1 VAMNLEDRSADD
13 GISTDKDEPLKAD
26 VRWLGR
32 LLGDTVQAQ
41 QGPQVFDLVETI
53 RRTSVQFY
61 RDDDLT
67 ARKALEE
74 ILGSLDPAQVVLV
87 IRAFSYFSHLANI
100 AEDHHHIRRSRYHR
114 ISGSAPRPG
123 TVAKALERVSTAGY
137 APTDIVA
144 FLNDAEIS
152 PVLTAHPTEIRRR
165 SMMNREI
172 AIGELM
178 TRREQSGLTPEERQ
192 EIDDR
197 ISRAVL
203 VLWQTSLL
211 RRTRLNVLDEV
222 KNGLNYFKY
231 TFFRE
236 LPRLY
241 ALLEDRLG
249 AVSRNPETLPLA
261 SFLTIGSW
269 IGGDRDGNPFV
280 TADVLTETLRRQSK
294 FVIDHYLAEIH
305 KLGDELPLSTTI
317 VNASDELLELASRS
331 PDASPHRQAE
341 PYRRAISG
349 MYARLAATQTRLNN
363 STPSL
368 EPIGKADPYSSAS
381 EFAHDL
387 WIIHDSLEQNGSG
400 TLTKGRL
407 RTLRRAIDCFG
418 FHLARLDLRQAS
430 DIHTATLSE
439 LFSAAE
445 PDIRYDTA
453 NEPERREILCTELR
467 SRRQL
472 VLPRHVYSEQTTN
485 ELAILQTARNC
496 LEAYGDDAIRTAIVS
511 NTRDASDILG
521 LAVLLKQ
528 AGLIDEDGRAELNL
542 VPLFETIDDLRRSVD
557 IMGILFDT
565 TEYRRLLESRGNLQ
579 EVMLGYSDSNKDGGY
594 VTSGWELFKA
604 EIGLVD
610 LCRRHGVKLRL
621 FHGRGGSVGRG
632 GGPSFDAIMAQP
644 AGSVNGQIRLTE
656 QGEII
661 SSKYTNPRLGRRN
674 LEIHVAA
681 TLEASLIH
689 ANGEDIPVE
698 FTDAMDRLS
707 DHAYRAYRGLVFETP
722 RFNEYFRTSTVIE
735 DISSL
740 NIGSRPAS
748 RKATGE
754 ISDLR
759 AIPWVFSWS
768 QCRVML
774 PGWYGF
780 GAAVRNWKAEKNG
793 DGIDLLRRMYRE
805 WPFFRTSLSNMDM
818 VLAKSNMAIA
828 SRYADLVPDQAL
840 REEIFGR
847 IREEREATIK
857 ALFEI
862 TETDCLLA
870 DNPLLARS
878 IKNRFPYIDPL
889 NHLQVDLLRALRSG
903 TEDPKVLHGLQ
914 LTINGISA
922 GLRNSG

>member
-1 VAMNLEDRSADD
+1 MHSKRPIANDA
-13 GISTDKDEPLKAD
+13 GAADKDEPLKAD

-41 QGPQVFDLVETI
+41 QGPEVFDLVETI

-61 RDDDLT
+61 RDDDLAT
-67 ARKALEE
+67 RMALEE
-74 ILGSLDPAQVVLV
+74 ILGSLDPARMVLV
-87 IRAFSYFSHLANI
+87 VRAFSYFSHLANI
-100 AEDHHHIRRSRYHR
+100 AEDHHHFRRSRHHE
-114 ISGSAPRPG
+114 ISGSAPRRG
-123 TVAKALERVSTAGY
+123 TIANALERVFAAGY

-144 FLNDAEIS
+144 FLNEAQIS

-172 AIGELM
+172 AIADLIA
-178 TRREQSGLTPEERQ
+178 RREQPGLSPEERQ

-197 ISRAVL
+197 VSRAVL

-211 RRTRLNVLDEV
+211 RQTRLNVLDEV

-241 ALLEDRLG
+241 ALIEDRLG
-249 AVSRNPETLPLA
+249 AVSRNPSTLPLP

-280 TADVLTETLRRQSK
+280 TSDVLTETLRRQSK
-294 FVIDHYLAEIH
+294 QVLDRYLSEVH

-317 VNASDELLELASRS
+317 VNASDALLELAARS
-331 PDASPHRQAE
+331 PDTSPHRQAE
-341 PYRRAISG
+341 PYRRAIAG
-349 MYARLAATQTRLNN
+349 IYARLAATQIRLNN
-363 STPSL
+363 ARAAL
-368 EPIGKADPYSSAS
+368 EPVGEAEPYSNAG
-381 EFAHDL
+381 EFARDL

-400 TLTKGRL
+400 VLTKGRL
-407 RTLRRAIDCFG
+407 RSLRRAIDCFG

-430 DIHTATLSE
+430 DIHTATLAE

-453 NEPERREILCTELR
+453 NESKRRAILCAELR
-467 SRRQL
+467 SRRPL
-472 VLPRHVYSEQTTN
+472 VLSRHTYSEQTTN
-485 ELAILQTARNC
+485 ELAILQTARDRLN
-496 LEAYGDDAIRTAIVS
+496 AYGDDAIRTAIVS

-528 AGLIDEDGRAELNL
+528 VGLIDGDGRAALNL

-557 IMGILFDT
+557 IMDVLLST
-565 TEYRRLLESRGNLQ
+565 PEYRRLIESRGNLQ

-610 LCRRHGVKLRL
+610 LCRRHSVKLRL
-621 FHGRGGSVGRG
+621 FHGRGGTVGRG
-632 GGPSFDAIMAQP
+632 GGPSFDAILAQP

-681 TLEASLIH
+681 TLESSLLH
-689 ANGEDIPVE
+689 ETGEDIPDE

-707 DHAYRAYRGLVFETP
+707 EQAYRAYRGLVFETP
-722 RFNEYFRTSTVIE
+722 RFNEYFRASTVIE
-735 DISSL
+735 EVSTL
-740 NIGSRPAS
+740 NVGSRPAS

-780 GAAVRNWKAEKNG
+780 GSAVRAWKSENDGNG
-793 DGIDLLRRMYRE
+793 LGLLRRMVRE
-805 WPFFRTSLSNMDM
+805 WPFFRTLLSNMDM

-828 SRYADLVPDQAL
+828 SRYADLVPDKDL
-840 REEIFGR
+840 RDDIFRR

-862 TETDCLLA
+862 TETNSLLA

-878 IKNRFPYIDPL
+878 IENRFPYIDPL
-889 NHLQVDLLRALRSG
+889 NHLQVELLRMLRSG
-903 TEDPKVLHGLQ
+903 TEDPKVLHGLK

>member
-1 VAMNLEDRSADD
+1 MSLEYRSADD
-13 GISTDKDEPLKAD
+13 DGQFDKDEPLKAD

-32 LLGDTVQAQ
+32 LLGDTIQAQ
-41 QGPQVFDLVETI
+41 QGQSVFDLVETI

-67 ARKALEE
+67 ARKTLEE
-74 ILGSLDPAQVVLV
+74 ILASLDPAQVVFV

-100 AEDHHHIRRSRYHR
+100 AEDHHHIRRSRYHVV
-114 ISGSAPRPG
+114 SGSAPRRG
-123 TVAKALERVSTAGY
+123 TVAKALDRLFAAGNS
-137 APTDIVA
+137 PSDIVA
-144 FLNDAEIS
+144 FLNDAQIS

-165 SMMNREI
+165 SMMHREI
-172 AIGELM
+172 AIADLM
-178 TRREQSGLTPEERQ
+178 ARREQLGLTPEERQ
-192 EIDDR
+192 EIDDH

-203 VLWQTSLL
+203 VLWQTNLL
-211 RRTRLNVLDEV
+211 RQTRPDVLDEV
-222 KNGLNYFKY
+222 ANGLSYFKY
-231 TFFRE
+231 TFFPE

-249 AVSRNPETLPLA
+249 ATSQEPATLPLA

-269 IGGDRDGNPFV
+269 IGSDRDGNPFV
-280 TADVLTETLRRQSK
+280 TADVLAETLRRQSK
-294 FVIDHYLAEIH
+294 LVLDHYLAEIH
-305 KLGDELPLSTTI
+305 KLGDELPLSSLI
-317 VNASDELLELASRS
+317 VEGSDSLHELAARS
-331 PDASPHRQAE
+331 PDTSPRRQAE

-349 MYARLAATQTRLNN
+349 IYARLAATQSHLNN
-363 STPSL
+363 SAASL
-368 EPIGKADPYSSAS
+368 EPVGKAEPYSNAG

-387 WIIHDSLEQNGSG
+387 WIIHDSLEQNGSS

-407 RTLRRAIDCFG
+407 RTLRRAVDCFG
-418 FHLARLDLRQAS
+418 FHLARLDLRQGS
-430 DIHTATLSE
+430 DVHAATLNE
-439 LFSAAE
+439 LYSVVE
-445 PDIRYDTA
+445 PDIGYDSVD
-453 NEPERREILCTELR
+453 EPKRREILCAELR
-467 SRRQL
+467 SRRPL
-472 VLPRHVYSEQTTN
+472 TLPRHVYSDQTAN
-485 ELAILQTARNC
+485 ELAILQTAQDG
-496 LEAYGDDAIRTAIVS
+496 LEAYGDEAIRTAIVS

-528 AGLIDEDGRAELNL
+528 VGLIDENGRAELNL
-542 VPLFETIDDLRRSVD
+542 VPLFETIEDLRKSVD
-557 IMGILFDT
+557 IMDDLLGT
-565 TEYRRLLESRGNLQ
+565 PEYRRLVESRGNLQ

-610 LCRRHGVKLRL
+610 LCARHGVKLRL

-632 GGPSFDAIMAQP
+632 GGPSFDAIVAQP
-644 AGSVNGQIRLTE
+644 AGTVGGQIRLTE

-661 SSKYTNPRLGRRN
+661 SSKYTNPKLGRRN

-681 TLEASLIH
+681 TLEASLLH
-689 ANGEDIPVE
+689 SNRDEVPVE

-707 DHAYRAYRGLVFETP
+707 ELAFDAYRNLVYETP
-722 RFNEYFRTSTVIE
+722 RFGDYFRASTVIE
-735 DISSL
+735 EISTL

-748 RKATGE
+748 RHATGE

-780 GAAVRNWKAEKNG
+780 GTAVQKWQAENAV
-793 DGIDLLRRMYRE
+793 DGAGLLHRMYRE
-805 WPFFRTSLSNMDM
+805 WPFFRTLLSNMDM

-828 SRYADLVPDQAL
+828 SRYADLVADEDL
-840 REEIFGR
+840 REDIFRR
-847 IREEREATIK
+847 IREEREATID

-878 IKNRFPYIDPL
+878 IENRFPYIDPL
-889 NHLQVDLLRALRSG
+889 NHLQVDLLRMLRSG